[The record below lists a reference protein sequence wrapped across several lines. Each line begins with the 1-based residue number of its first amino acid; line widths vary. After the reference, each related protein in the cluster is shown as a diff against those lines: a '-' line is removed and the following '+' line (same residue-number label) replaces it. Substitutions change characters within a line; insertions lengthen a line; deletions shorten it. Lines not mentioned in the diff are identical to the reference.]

1 MRRRAQ
7 SSIEYVFMFILALV
21 VIYLVVKTFI
31 DPRTGTVKKTGGTI
45 NRTIND
51 TISTLNSMISEP

>member
-1 MRRRAQ
+1 M
-7 SSIEYVFMFILALV
+7 FMLAII
-21 VIYLVVKTFI
+21 VIYIIVKTFI